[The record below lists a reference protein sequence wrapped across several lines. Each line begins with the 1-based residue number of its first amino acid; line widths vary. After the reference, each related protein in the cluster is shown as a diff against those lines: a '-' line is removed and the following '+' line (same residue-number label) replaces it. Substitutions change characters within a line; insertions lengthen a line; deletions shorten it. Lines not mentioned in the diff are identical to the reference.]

1 MNVKLIGAMIPNDK
15 ILDYVLTLNFELE
28 ESRIND
34 SGKRGISEAYE
45 VQLNEIKR
53 GKRIRISGCE
63 WKERKAKIMNRN
75 REREQ

>member
-1 MNVKLIGAMIPNDK
+1 MIPNDK
-15 ILDYVLTLNFELE
+15 IVDYVLTLNFELE

-53 GKRIRISGCE
+53 GKRIRISGL
-63 WKERKAKIMNRN
+63 
-75 REREQ
+75 